1 MKVDCRPYLKTL
13 KTARDTLMK
22 KCERQGTINAA
33 SSLSCYTHIPL
44 IVIVIF
50 LMKEENIG
58 LTEELSLSFEN
69 LVKFYG
75 YDEIIPFD

>member
-1 MKVDCRPYLKTL
+1 
-13 KTARDTLMK
+13 
-22 KCERQGTINAA
+22 
-33 SSLSCYTHIPL
+33 
-44 IVIVIF
+44 
-50 LMKEENIG
+50 MKEENIG